1 MTPISEVS
9 SLAHRP
15 FESIPAAG
23 SKSPSGTND
32 TAMATAITANR
43 LDFRAERATTTT
55 TAMPVSQPD
64 TTAAATTRPMSY
76 CIFQEPW
83 WLDAVA
89 PGAWRDITVTSGGV
103 VRARWPIYQER
114 RGLFDVI
121 TLPPLTHRLGPWL
134 DLGDATKSSR
144 RYELEKDLTVAL
156 LEQLPPYDILQVNC
170 HSGITNVLPFVWA
183 GFEESARY
191 TYVIDLTRS
200 ETELWDALRE
210 NIRRE
215 SRKARKQLRVE
226 TIDDVAECIRLIGK
240 TYARQGNPNPFDS
253 PAMHRLN
260 AACAERGR
268 REMLVARDE
277 RGAIHAAIYLV
288 WDATTTYYLAG
299 GADPE
304 LRTSGAHSLLMWE
317 ALVRSRARSTE
328 FDMTGSMVESI
339 ERFFRAFG
347 GQQRIYFSLNK
358 MSRRARFAWH
368 GKKMLQALFGR

>member
-1 MTPISEVS
+1 
-9 SLAHRP
+9 
-15 FESIPAAG
+15 
-23 SKSPSGTND
+23 
-32 TAMATAITANR
+32 MATVITENR
-43 LDFRAERATTTT
+43 LEFRVARATTTTT
-55 TAMPVSQPD
+55 TAMPVSQSD
-64 TTAAATTRPMSY
+64 SAQAAAARRMSY

-89 PGAWRDITVTSGGV
+89 PGAWHDITVTSGGV

-134 DLGDATKSSR
+134 DLGDATKSAR

-156 LEQLPPYDILQVNC
+156 LEQLPPHDILQINC
-170 HSGITNVLPFVWA
+170 HSGITNALPFVWA
-183 GFEESARY
+183 GFEEMARY
-191 TYVIDLTRS
+191 TYVIDLAQS

-215 SRKARKQLRVE
+215 TRKARKQLTVE
-226 TIDDVAECIRLIGK
+226 TIDDVAACIRLIGK

-253 PAMHRLN
+253 PAMHCLD
-260 AACAERGR
+260 AACAERNR

-277 RGAIHAAIYLV
+277 SGAIHAAIYLV
-288 WDATTTYYLAG
+288 WDETTTYYLAG

-358 MSRRARFAWH
+358 MSRRARCAWH
-368 GKKMLQALFGR
+368 GKKMIQALIGR